1 MIDYCEPLIFDTV
14 EEMENYIIDYSDK
27 LKLNGTIIYVKET
40 KKAYLYDGEVVREIS
55 KDESTDFDYNFQKS
69 YDNDIAFVYDN
80 LLNEFESYQNKISRR
95 TTFIFVLILILIISI
110 LITIYGNYNR
120 DIQLLQEIDRLEQK
134 IEFLEEEKSEEQ
146 NILEFM

>member
-27 LKLNGTIIYVKET
+27 LKLNGTIIYVKES

>member
-1 MIDYCEPLIFDTV
+1 MVDYCEPLIFDTV

-27 LKLNGTIIYVKET
+27 LKLDGTIIYVKET

-55 KDESTDFDYNFQKS
+55 KDESSDFDYNFQKS
-69 YDNDIAFVYDN
+69 YNNDIAFVYDN

>member
-1 MIDYCEPLIFDTV
+1 MVDYCEPLIFDTV

-27 LKLNGTIIYVKET
+27 LKLDETIIYVKET

-55 KDESTDFDYNFQKS
+55 KDESSDFDYNFQKS

-120 DIQLLQEIDRLEQK
+120 DIQLLQEINRLEQK

>member
-1 MIDYCEPLIFDTV
+1 MVDYCEPLIFDTV

-55 KDESTDFDYNFQKS
+55 KDESSDFDYNFQKS

>member
-1 MIDYCEPLIFDTV
+1 MVDYCEPLIFDTV

-27 LKLNGTIIYVKET
+27 LKLDGTIIYVKET
-40 KKAYLYDGEVVREIS
+40 KKAYLYDGEVVREIN
-55 KDESTDFDYNFQKS
+55 KDESSDFDYNFQKS
-69 YDNDIAFVYDN
+69 YNNDIAFVYDN

>member
-1 MIDYCEPLIFDTV
+1 MVDYCEPLIFDTV
-14 EEMENYIIDYSDK
+14 EEIENYIIDYSDK
-27 LKLNGTIIYVKET
+27 LKLDGTIIYVKET

-55 KDESTDFDYNFQKS
+55 KDESSDFDYNFQKS

>member
-1 MIDYCEPLIFDTV
+1 MVDYCEPLIFDTV

-27 LKLNGTIIYVKET
+27 LKLDGTIIYVKEI

-55 KDESTDFDYNFQKS
+55 KDESSDFDYNFQKS

>member
-1 MIDYCEPLIFDTV
+1 MVDYCEPLIFDTV

-27 LKLNGTIIYVKET
+27 LKLYGTIIYVKET

-55 KDESTDFDYNFQKS
+55 KDESSDFDYNFQKS
-69 YDNDIAFVYDN
+69 YGNDIAFVYDN

>member
-1 MIDYCEPLIFDTV
+1 MVDYCEPLIFDTV

-27 LKLNGTIIYVKET
+27 LKLDGTIIYVKET

-55 KDESTDFDYNFQKS
+55 KDESSDFDYNFQKS

>member
-1 MIDYCEPLIFDTV
+1 MVDYCEPLIFDTV

-27 LKLNGTIIYVKET
+27 LKLDGTIIYVKET

-55 KDESTDFDYNFQKS
+55 KDESSDFDYNFQKS

-120 DIQLLQEIDRLEQK
+120 DIQLLQEINRLEQK

>member
-27 LKLNGTIIYVKET
+27 LKLDGTIIYVKES

-55 KDESTDFDYNFQKS
+55 KDESSDFDYNFQKS
-69 YDNDIAFVYDN
+69 YGNDIAFVYDN

>member
-1 MIDYCEPLIFDTV
+1 MVDYCEPLIFDTV

-55 KDESTDFDYNFQKS
+55 KDESSGFDYNFQKS
-69 YDNDIAFVYDN
+69 YDNDIAFVYNN

>member
-27 LKLNGTIIYVKET
+27 LKLDGTIIYVKEI

-55 KDESTDFDYNFQKS
+55 KDESSDFDYNFQKS
-69 YDNDIAFVYDN
+69 YGNDIAFVYDN

>member
-1 MIDYCEPLIFDTV
+1 MVDYCEPLIFDTV

-27 LKLNGTIIYVKET
+27 LKLDGTIIYVKET
-40 KKAYLYDGEVVREIS
+40 KKAYLYDREIVREIS
-55 KDESTDFDYNFQKS
+55 KDESSDFDYNFQKS

-120 DIQLLQEIDRLEQK
+120 DIQLLQEINRLEQK

>member
-27 LKLNGTIIYVKET
+27 LKLDGTIIYVKET

-55 KDESTDFDYNFQKS
+55 KDESSDFDYNFQKS
-69 YDNDIAFVYDN
+69 YGNDIAFVYDN

>member
-1 MIDYCEPLIFDTV
+1 MVDYCEPLIFDTV

-27 LKLNGTIIYVKET
+27 LKLDGTIIYVKET

-55 KDESTDFDYNFQKS
+55 KDESSDFDYNFQKS

-110 LITIYGNYNR
+110 LITTYGNYNR
-120 DIQLLQEIDRLEQK
+120 DIQLLQEINRLEQK